1 MELELENENI
11 NTNLNFKNPQE
22 YTNKLNEL
30 NGMVDLLLDEFK
42 ENYIIAK
49 MNPDYEDIQEIYE
62 ITVSKINKM
71 QATLFSM
78 SNDIQTNINDI
89 NEKMLEF
96 NNLIRYEKEKGKS
109 MRKKLGIV
117 EDKNN
122 SSLEMISDYREIYNI
137 KYLRNWGLFL
147 STIVCII
154 TINSVYKKPIV

>member
-42 ENYIIAK
+42 ENYITAK